1 MNSNADVFDWEGT
14 ATASKVEFL
23 KTRIGLAL
31 AYMERSRDK
40 NRRRATSIK
49 LCTVGLSAVATVL
62 LGLQL
67 SGMDDFLRNF
77 AFILVTLV
85 TLLNALEPFFNFR
98 SLWVEEEAAIAQ
110 FFRLRD
116 ELGYEIAAVG
126 GGAPSDEELDRLF
139 RQFLQIWEHHNNAWL
154 GFRKG
159 EGETHQLLV

>member
-1 MNSNADVFDWEGT
+1 MKN
-14 ATASKVEFL
+14 
-23 KTRIGLAL
+23 RIALAL
-31 AYMERSRDK
+31 AYLERSRDR
-40 NRRRATSIK
+40 NRRRSTTIK

-62 LGLQL
+62 LGLQI

-98 SLWVEEEAAIAQ
+98 SLWVEQEAAIAQ

-116 ELGYEIAAVG
+116 ELGYEVAAVG
-126 GGAPSDEELDRLF
+126 GGAPADEVLDRLF
-139 RQFLQIWEHHNNAWL
+139 RQFLQIWEHHNSAWM

-159 EGETHQLLV
+159 ETETHQLLV

>member
-1 MNSNADVFDWEGT
+1 MTSNADVFDWEGT

-23 KTRIGLAL
+23 KARIALAL

-40 NRRRATSIK
+40 NRGRAATIK
-49 LCTVGLSAVATVL
+49 LSTVGLSAVATVL

-67 SGMDDFLRNF
+67 SGMDDLLRNF
-77 AFILVTLV
+77 AFILVTFV

-98 SLWVEEEAAIAQ
+98 SLWVEEEASIAQ

-126 GGAPSDEELDRLF
+126 GGTPSDEVLDRLF
-139 RQFLQIWEHHNNAWL
+139 RQFLDIWEHHNNAWL
-154 GFRKG
+154 GFRKN

>member
-1 MNSNADVFDWEGT
+1 MTNNADVFDWEGT
-14 ATASKVEFL
+14 STASKVEFL
-23 KTRIGLAL
+23 KSRIALAL
-31 AYMERSRDK
+31 TYMERSRDR

-49 LCTVGLSAVATVL
+49 LSTVGLSAVATVL

-116 ELGYEIAAVG
+116 ELGYEIATVG
-126 GGAPSDEELDRLF
+126 GSTPSDEVLDRLF
-139 RQFLQIWEHHNNAWL
+139 RQFLQIWEHHNSAWL

>member
-1 MNSNADVFDWEGT
+1 MNSTPDAFDWEG
-14 ATASKVEFL
+14 ATMASRAEFL
-23 KTRIGLAL
+23 KARIALAL
-31 AYMERSRDK
+31 AYLERSRDR
-40 NRRRATSIK
+40 NRRRATTIK
-49 LCTVGLSAVATVL
+49 LSTVGLSAVATVL

-98 SLWVEEEAAIAQ
+98 SMWVEEEASIAQ

-116 ELGYEIAAVG
+116 ELGYEIATASG
-126 GGAPSDEELDRLF
+126 GTPSDEVLDRLF
-139 RQFLQIWEHHNNAWL
+139 HQFLQIWEHHNNAWL